1 MVINEEIVWHKNVA
15 TAQSSE
21 IGYPQQIHVIN
32 IKNVHNLLELIRLF
46 GVCFLFSITKKQIVM
61 RKINCVPSCGTAWQT
76 PLSLL
81 AVFSGRW
88 VGQHKKDWIVRE
100 THGWK
105 IEIKSERDLPYSRS
119 LWLLFVF
126 SSASSHLLLWYVLY
140 LFWQNNNNKIH
151 KNLHFLNDGRVFAN
165 FHNFSVF
172 KFNSCT
178 WPTALG
184 HWRKSMKVR
193 YKMNLYSRR
202 NSISGRL
209 KFKCRSATEVHE
221 DR

>member
-21 IGYPQQIHVIN
+21 IGYPQQIHVMN

-88 VGQHKKDWIVRE
+88 VGQHKKDWIVHG

-119 LWLLFVF
+119 LWLLSYSVQRRAICYCGMFYISSGKIIIIKYTKIYIFWTTGAYLLIFIIFLF
-126 SSASSHLLLWYVLY
+126 S
-140 LFWQNNNNKIH
+140 
-151 KNLHFLNDGRVFAN
+151 
-165 FHNFSVF
+165 
-172 KFNSCT
+172 
-178 WPTALG
+178 
-184 HWRKSMKVR
+184 
-193 YKMNLYSRR
+193 
-202 NSISGRL
+202 NSIL
-209 KFKCRSATEVHE
+209 APDQPHSAIEE
-221 DR
+221 SQWK